1 MNRLDHDPESPSSP
15 DEGLELAVMRV
26 VADSPTASQRSLAL
40 ALGISLGK
48 TNFLLREL
56 LKKGLVKA
64 ENFRRSDNKL
74 AYLYLLTPSGV
85 VAKARL
91 TQVYL
96 QRKEAEYERLQQEI
110 AVLRS
115 EVHRH
120 GLPSASK
127 AEEHP

>member
-1 MNRLDHDPESPSSP
+1 MNRPDLPSDSP

-91 TQVYL
+91 TQEYL
-96 QRKEAEYERLQQEI
+96 HRKEAEYERLQQEI
-110 AVLRS
+110 ALLRS
-115 EVHRH
+115 EVHKH
-120 GLPSASK
+120 GQQPVPK

>member
-1 MNRLDHDPESPSSP
+1 MNRPDQNPDSP

-110 AVLRS
+110 ALLRS

-120 GLPSASK
+120 GLPSAAK

>member
-1 MNRLDHDPESPSSP
+1 MNRLDQNPNSP

-64 ENFRRSDNKL
+64 QNFRRSDNKL

-110 AVLRS
+110 AVLRN

-120 GLPSASK
+120 GLPPAAQ

>member
-1 MNRLDHDPESPSSP
+1 
-15 DEGLELAVMRV
+15 MRV
-26 VADSPTASQRSLAL
+26 VADCPTASQRSLAL

-91 TQVYL
+91 TQTYL
-96 QRKEAEYERLQQEI
+96 QRKEAEYKRLQEEI
-110 AVLRS
+110 AALRS
-115 EVHRH
+115 EVRKHE
-120 GLPSASK
+120 LQPASRIDGG
-127 AEEHP
+127 P

>member
-1 MNRLDHDPESPSSP
+1 MNKSTRHPAPP
-15 DEGLELAVMRV
+15 DEGLELAAMRV

-85 VAKARL
+85 MAKARL

-96 QRKEAEYERLQQEI
+96 QRKEVEYQRLQQEI

-115 EVHRH
+115 EVHKH
-120 GLPSASK
+120 DLPPAPN
-127 AEEHP
+127 AGEQP

>member
-1 MNRLDHDPESPSSP
+1 MNRPDQHPDSLDD
-15 DEGLELAVMRV
+15 GLELAVMRV

-110 AVLRS
+110 AMLRT
-115 EVHRH
+115 EVRKHD
-120 GLPSASK
+120 PQSDSK
-127 AEEHP
+127 TEEHP

>member
-1 MNRLDHDPESPSSP
+1 MNRLEPPPHSS

-40 ALGISLGK
+40 TLGISLGK

-96 QRKEAEYERLQQEI
+96 QRKEAEYQRLQQEI
-110 AVLRS
+110 AMLRS
-115 EVHRH
+115 EIHKHDMQPV
-120 GLPSASK
+120 SK
-127 AEEHP
+127 ADEHP

>member
-1 MNRLDHDPESPSSP
+1 MNRSNPAND
-15 DEGLELAVMRV
+15 DEGLELAAMRAV
-26 VADSPTASQRSLAL
+26 TDSPTASQRSLAL

-91 TQVYL
+91 TQLYL
-96 QRKEAEYERLQQEI
+96 KRKEAEFAGLQREI
-110 AVLRS
+110 EQLRH
-115 EVHRH
+115 EIEHH
-120 GLPSASK
+120 GEPARPT
-127 AEEHP
+127 AEPAPKSPP

>member
-1 MNRLDHDPESPSSP
+1 MNRLDQNPDSL

-91 TQVYL
+91 TQLYL

-110 AVLRS
+110 ALLRS
-115 EVHRH
+115 EVHQH
-120 GLPSASK
+120 MPPVSK
-127 AEEHP
+127 AEDHP

>member
-1 MNRLDHDPESPSSP
+1 
-15 DEGLELAVMRV
+15 MRV
-26 VADSPTASQRSLAL
+26 VADSPAASQRSLAL

-110 AVLRS
+110 ALLRS
-115 EVHRH
+115 EVHQH
-120 GLPSASK
+120 LQPAQK
-127 AEEHP
+127 TEEHP

>member
-1 MNRLDHDPESPSSP
+1 MNKPDQNLDSL

-91 TQVYL
+91 TQLYL

-110 AVLRS
+110 ALLRS
-115 EVHRH
+115 EVHQH
-120 GLPSASK
+120 MHPVSK
-127 AEEHP
+127 VEEHP

>member
-1 MNRLDHDPESPSSP
+1 
-15 DEGLELAVMRV
+15 MRV
-26 VADSPTASQRSLAL
+26 VADSPAASQRSLAL

-110 AVLRS
+110 ALLRS
-115 EVHRH
+115 EVHQH
-120 GLPSASK
+120 LQPVQK
-127 AEEHP
+127 TEEHS

>member
-1 MNRLDHDPESPSSP
+1 MNRLDRNPESL

-85 VAKARL
+85 VAKARM
-91 TQVYL
+91 TQAYL
-96 QRKEAEYERLQQEI
+96 QRKEAEYVLLQQEI
-110 AVLRS
+110 ATLRS
-115 EVHRH
+115 EIRQHAV
-120 GLPSASK
+120 PPVPN

>member
-1 MNRLDHDPESPSSP
+1 MNRLDQNPDSL

-91 TQVYL
+91 TQLYL

-110 AVLRS
+110 ALLRS
-115 EVHRH
+115 EVHQH
-120 GLPSASK
+120 MPPDLKG
-127 AEEHP
+127 EEHP

>member
-1 MNRLDHDPESPSSP
+1 MNRLGQDQDALE
-15 DEGLELAVMRV
+15 EGLELAVMRV
-26 VADSPTASQRSLAL
+26 VADAPTASQRSLAL
-40 ALGISLGK
+40 ALGLSLGK

-96 QRKEAEYERLQQEI
+96 RRKEEEYERLRREI
-110 AVLRS
+110 AMLRR
-115 EVHRH
+115 EVRKDE
-120 GLPSASK
+120 SQQASK
-127 AEEHP
+127 AEDLP

>member
-1 MNRLDHDPESPSSP
+1 
-15 DEGLELAVMRV
+15 MRV

-110 AVLRS
+110 AMLRT
-115 EVHRH
+115 EVHKH
-120 GLPSASK
+120 GQQPGSK

>member
-1 MNRLDHDPESPSSP
+1 MNKPVPSPDSP
-15 DEGLELAVMRV
+15 DESLELAVMRV
-26 VADSPTASQRSLAL
+26 VADSPTASQRSLAR

-48 TNFLLREL
+48 TNFLLRDL

-91 TQVYL
+91 TQLYL
-96 QRKEAEYERLQQEI
+96 QRKEAEYERLQEEI
-110 AVLRS
+110 ALLRR
-115 EVHRH
+115 EIQRH
-120 GLPSASK
+120 SQQHTPRP
-127 AEEHP
+127 EEHA

>member
-1 MNRLDHDPESPSSP
+1 MNRLERQP
-15 DEGLELAVMRV
+15 DALDDGLELAVMRV
-26 VADSPTASQRSLAL
+26 VADTPTASQRSLAL

-115 EVHRH
+115 EIRQH
-120 GLPSASK
+120 GQTPGMK
-127 AEEHP
+127 PEEHP